1 MKRLVFI
8 SLIFISGFAFSQ
20 EASQKDIKD
29 WRKPSPAAFN
39 INYKTDTVVNRYK
52 SLSPVDVFKY
62 SSTIF
67 DMKKI
72 FLFKNGTFFCYTRN
86 CLQEGSSAGNYI
98 RNNDT
103 LILTSSNK
111 VFNKLKINSPLKEN
125 SFVFVELQDLKF
137 IVKKE
142 ELISVK

>member
-8 SLIFISGFAFSQ
+8 SLIFISGFTFSQ
-20 EASQKDIKD
+20 EASQKG
-29 WRKPSPAAFN
+29 RKPSSLAFI
-39 INYKTDTVVNRYK
+39 INYKMDTVASRYE
-52 SLSPVDVFKY
+52 SLSPVVVFKY

-67 DMKKI
+67 DMRKI
-72 FLFKNGTFFCYTRN
+72 FLFKDGTFFCYARN

-125 SFVFVELQDLKF
+125 SFVFVDLKALKF
-137 IVKKE
+137 IVNKE
-142 ELISVK
+142 DLISVR